1 MKLPKIVKDGATL
14 ISGNVW
20 GQAMAFVAYLVL
32 ARLYTPADFA
42 VYNIFYSYIEVLI
55 IVSTCKYE
63 LSIVVADHDREAA
76 ATARLALRLNA
87 AVSLVLLTAI
97 AAIYLLTPAR
107 SHALPA
113 AIALL
118 IPPMVFFCG
127 TTRVYTSL
135 FNRFRKFGQI
145 ALSEIVTS
153 TAGIAA
159 KIVAA
164 FPALL
169 HAVGL
174 PLGTVVGKMAG
185 NVNYLLRLRRLQLPR
200 DITREELRTAAH
212 KHRNFPLYTMPK
224 ELLNSFSYNLPFLWM
239 ALYFDKPEV
248 GLFGLALTFTFRP
261 VNIFNTAFEK
271 LLYVRTAEKV
281 RSRQSIR
288 SDIGRFVL
296 GVNAVALPVFVL
308 VFCFAEPIFTF
319 LFSGRW
325 TGIGYYVRCLLPW
338 VYVMLTSTSIS
349 FLANVFGT
357 QRTEFLFYVALLLL
371 RLASVVYGIVAHD
384 FRGAVLLFALSGAV
398 VSVVLLTWYL
408 LQVRRYENRL

>member
-20 GQAMAFVAYLVL
+20 GQSMAFVAYLVL

-135 FNRFRKFGQI
+135 FNRFTKFGQI

-159 KIVAA
+159 KIVTA

-200 DITREELRTAAH
+200 DITREELRTAAR

-308 VFCFAEPIFTF
+308 LFCFAEPIFTF

-325 TGIGYYVRCLLPW
+325 EGIGYYVRCLLPW

-408 LQVRRYENRL
+408 LQVRRYENHL

>member
-32 ARLYTPADFA
+32 ARIYTPSDFA

-63 LSIVVADHDREAA
+63 LSVVVADSDREAA

-87 AVSLVLLTAI
+87 VISLVLLTAI
-97 AAIYLLTPAR
+97 AAVCLLTPAQ
-107 SHALPA
+107 SHALPSS
-113 AIALL
+113 IVLL
-118 IPPMVFFCG
+118 IPFMVFFCG
-127 TTRVYTSL
+127 TTRVYTAL

-153 TAGIAA
+153 TTGIVA
-159 KIVAA
+159 KIAAA
-164 FPALL
+164 FPSLL

-174 PLGTVVGKMAG
+174 PLGTVIGKMAG
-185 NVNYLLRLRRLQLPR
+185 NINYLLRLRQLQLPKDVTR
-200 DITREELRTAAH
+200 DELRTAAR
-212 KHRNFPLYTMPK
+212 KHRNFPLFTMPK

-296 GVNAVALPVFVL
+296 YVNAIALPLFAL
-308 VFCFAEPIFTF
+308 AFCFAEPIFTF

-325 TGIGYYVRCLLPW
+325 EGIGFYVRCLLPW

-357 QRTEFLFYVALLLL
+357 QRTEFLFYVVLLLL
-371 RLASVVYGIVAHD
+371 RVASVVYGVVAHD
-384 FRGAVLLFALSGAV
+384 FRGAVLLFALSGAA
-398 VSVVLLTWYL
+398 VSIALLSWYL
-408 LQVRRYENRL
+408 LQVRRYETRL